1 MVTSNGHWNYCSSI
15 LRRKGRKRWITTGSH
30 DDDNSHMCT
39 KSRKNF
45 LYYNF
50 FMGSRLWCPIRQQ
63 YRVTIF
69 TKWLYDV
76 LSQIFC
82 SSTCNIH
89 YLSWFLITFLSLSC
103 FFTPPVSAA
112 AQDYY
117 RSSNDESKL
126 ILINSL
132 LFLKDSKNCRN
143 S

>member
-15 LRRKGRKRWITTGSH
+15 LRRKGRKRWITTGTH
-30 DDDNSHMCT
+30 NDDNSHMCP
-39 KSRKNF
+39 KSREKFPYYHF
-45 LYYNF
+45 L
-50 FMGSRLWCPIRQQ
+50 MGSRLWCPIRQQ
-63 YRVTIF
+63 SRVTIF
-69 TKWLYDV
+69 TEWLCNV
-76 LSQIFC
+76 LSQIFR

-103 FFTPPVSAA
+103 LSTPPVTAA

-117 RSSNDESKL
+117 RSNNDESKL

-132 LFLKDSKNCRN
+132 LFLRASRNCKN